1 MWAAYST
8 TVHASDH
15 SQRLLALLLPTSINP
30 QSSIAAASRVLGAI
44 ASVRSSRAV
53 QGRVLARRC
62 SLPSGHYRFAPAP
75 LVPAQP
81 TAGLQLALHS
91 VPPFLLDGPAPD
103 KPTGLSVTI
112 EEPPHRGH
120 GGPPDAPAHPRPL
133 QSVCLSTACSIK
145 FSAIRDSWLKR
156 YVGPTSPPPSPPT
169 DTVTEGDV
177 CAVPWCARS
186 VCVDADSGRVHRT
199 CGLTHAAELKRK
211 TRAGSL
217 TLGRIRA
224 RWLHEGW
231 STQRLRAGPRV
242 LQPAAC

>member
-1 MWAAYST
+1 MGCVLNDCPCKRPLTPPPRASAADQHQPPVKHRRSESC
-8 TVHASDH
+8 ARSDRFRTFQPRRPGKSLGPSLQS
-15 SQRLLALLLPTSINP
+15 SQRPLQI
-30 QSSIAAASRVLGAI
+30 R
-44 ASVRSSRAV
+44 
-53 QGRVLARRC
+53 
-62 SLPSGHYRFAPAP
+62 PSP